1 MSHAAALKE
10 IQQAFQ
16 DGWIKPQALRE
27 GKIARLLATTLD
39 PGEAEAIALA
49 LELSADLILL
59 DERDGARRPNM
70 PGCVSRASLAC
81 CYEPRTTVK
90 SKE

>member
-1 MSHAAALKE
+1 MAVQSELDQVSHAAALKE

-39 PGEAEAIALA
+39 PGEAEAIALGT
-49 LELSADLILL
+49 IL
-59 DERDGARRPNM
+59 
-70 PGCVSRASLAC
+70 CVGTNWSRASLQLVWGRSFQKLHLKG
-81 CYEPRTTVK
+81 P
-90 SKE
+90 